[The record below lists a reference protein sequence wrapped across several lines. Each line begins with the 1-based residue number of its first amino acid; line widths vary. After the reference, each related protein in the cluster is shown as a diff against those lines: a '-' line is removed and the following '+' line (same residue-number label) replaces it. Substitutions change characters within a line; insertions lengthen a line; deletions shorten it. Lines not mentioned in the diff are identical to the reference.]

1 MASNSALFA
10 SAQKAAYLGDALS
23 QDQIIDIICQDE
35 PIDNAELRYAM
46 ESSEFFPLISQLAG
60 KYIAKGWEE
69 GSNAKGCKEGSKAW
83 ALKAWIKEQL

>member
-1 MASNSALFA
+1 MASNSTLFA

-35 PIDNAELRYAM
+35 PIDNPELRYAM

-69 GSNAKGCKEGSKAW
+69 GSEAKD
-83 ALKAWIKEQL
+83 LKAWIKEQL